1 MNKKIYSEEIP
12 EDIRKEISLLYDIG
26 VGVEE
31 LDYLITIKLN
41 GKS

>member
-1 MNKKIYSEEIP
+1 MRKEIYCEEIP
-12 EDIRKEISLLYDIG
+12 EDLKKEMSLLYDIG

-41 GKS
+41 RKS

>member
-1 MNKKIYSEEIP
+1 MSKEIYLEEIP
-12 EDIRKEISLLYDIG
+12 EDLKKEISLLYDIG

-41 GKS
+41 RKF